1 MFRAIL
7 NATSGGTR
15 PPPSLERIA
24 IDRHPD
30 GALLRLCASLA
41 RMRDAQQQLED
52 AIAGAEAELR
62 RTPAVTID
70 GRRLKELAL

>member
-1 MFRAIL
+1 
-7 NATSGGTR
+7 
-15 PPPSLERIA
+15 
-24 IDRHPD
+24 
-30 GALLRLCASLA
+30 
-41 RMRDAQQQLED
+41 MRDAQQQLED